1 MGPTQKLLWKL
12 YAGVIGAVTT
22 LAAQRLL
29 KAGWKAVTGKEP
41 PSPTDP
47 DTPVFQAM
55 TWALASGIGVGV
67 TQLLTQRM
75 AARRWEGFSNE
86 SPKAGKIRFNI

>member
-1 MGPTQKLLWKL
+1 MGLTQKLLWKL
-12 YAGVIGAVTT
+12 YVGVIGAVTT

-29 KAGWKAVTGKEP
+29 KAGWKAVTGEEP
-41 PSPTDP
+41 PTPTDP

-67 TQLLTQRM
+67 TTLLTQRM
-75 AARRWEGFSNE
+75 AARRWEGFGDE
-86 SPKAGKIRFNI
+86 SPKAGKIKFNI